1 MYLSHMWKLLITDI
15 AFATIRQV
23 AVYSVPS
30 NTLRDA
36 QNLHKKDVHHTTLI
50 QCTS

>member
-23 AVYSVPS
+23 AVHSVPS

-36 QNLHKKDVHHTTLI
+36 QNL
-50 QCTS
+50 S